1 MKKKAFAV
9 LQTLVDFIF
18 PRNCL
23 GCESFLKFY
32 EKHLCISCQI
42 KMPLTSFHLIREN
55 PLYEK
60 INVQFESTAVTS
72 LFFFQKEGAIAH
84 MIHLFKYKGERKIR
98 VFLGEWLAN
107 TLQESAFFKDIDGI
121 VPVPLHPKKQKK
133 RGYNQ
138 AEIVGATLS
147 KKMGV
152 PLYTEVLE
160 RIKNTTAL
168 ALLGESARKNEVTN
182 AFIQQQPFPTA
193 PQHVLLIDDVL
204 TTGATLAACA
214 SVLLKNSGL
223 KISIA
228 VLACRL

>member
-72 LFFFQKEGAIAH
+72 LFFF
-84 MIHLFKYKGERKIR
+84 
-98 VFLGEWLAN
+98 
-107 TLQESAFFKDIDGI
+107 
-121 VPVPLHPKKQKK
+121 PK
-133 RGYNQ
+133 RGRY
-138 AEIVGATLS
+138 
-147 KKMGV
+147 
-152 PLYTEVLE
+152 
-160 RIKNTTAL
+160 
-168 ALLGESARKNEVTN
+168 SAYDSS
-182 AFIQQQPFPTA
+182 IQVQRRT
-193 PQHVLLIDDVL
+193 
-204 TTGATLAACA
+204 
-214 SVLLKNSGL
+214 
-223 KISIA
+223 
-228 VLACRL
+228 